1 MKTCLMHI
9 RTFERRKP
17 ELLAFADKIDFI
29 LLQED
34 ETFLN
39 YRTGEVGDSAD
50 PDIVFGN
57 ADAWFGAQVRLF
69 FKTILGATNLDWFQS
84 AAAGVDNPA
93 LSQICEKAAYYTTNH
108 TQSEPMAEWAVWQA
122 LDWLKRGPEHRINQ
136 QCSHWER
143 LHQREIMGSDW
154 LIAGYGSIGE
164 SVGKRVQ
171 ALGGKVTGLRR
182 SPGPAAGA
190 DQIIHSDKLMDQLP
204 KADVVLLCLPHTPA
218 TESMAD
224 ERFFAAMKDDALFIN
239 LGRGA
244 LVDER
249 ALLAGLDVGRPS
261 FAALD
266 VVREEPL
273 PEASPI
279 WKHPKIA
286 LTPHDSSQTPGTVLR
301 ADETF
306 LDNLM
311 RYVEGRPLKH
321 IVKG

>member
-1 MKTCLMHI
+1 MKTCLLHV
-9 RTFERRKP
+9 RTFERRKT

-34 ETFLN
+34 DTFLN
-39 YRTGEVGDSAD
+39 HRTGEVSDAAD

-57 ADAWFGAQVRLF
+57 ADAWFGAQVRQF
-69 FKTILGATNLDWFQS
+69 FKTILSASDLQWFQS
-84 AAAGVDNPA
+84 AAAGMDNPA
-93 LSQICEKAAYYTTNH
+93 LAQIYEKAVFYTTNH
-108 TQSEPMAEWAVWQA
+108 TQSEPMAEWALWQA
-122 LDWLKRGPEHRINQ
+122 LDWLKHGSEHRSNQ
-136 QCSHWER
+136 QKSHWER
-143 LHQREIMGSDW
+143 LHQREIMGSNW
-154 LIAGYGSIGE
+154 LIVGYGSIGE

-171 ALGGKVTGLRR
+171 ALGGTVTGLRR

-190 DQIIHSDKLMDQLP
+190 DQILHPDELMEELP

-218 TESMAD
+218 TEDMAD
-224 ERFFAAMKDDALFIN
+224 TRFFATMKDDAMFIN

-244 LVDER
+244 LVDEG
-249 ALLAGLDVGRPS
+249 ALVAGLDAGKPS

-273 PEASPI
+273 PEESPI
-279 WKHPKIA
+279 WKHPRIA

-306 LDNLM
+306 LANLAL
-311 RYVEGRPLKH
+311 YVSGEPLMH
-321 IVKG
+321 VVKK